1 MSDKITYTLI
11 ITITFFTLSA
21 GQIYVYPKPPDPVY
35 PVGIVGGPY
44 YGPNNP
50 SLDSLFK
57 SYDNIIRPLPIN
69 TDTIGTSW
77 RDTPIT
83 AGLLE
88 EFLADTSTMDSVYID
103 WGAAMRDKSGE
114 LKWGPRWISPPYP
127 KTLPGLLAW
136 IKHKE
141 K

>member
-1 MSDKITYTLI
+1 MKHLTILLI
-11 ITITFFTLSA
+11 AVMA
-21 GQIYVYPKPPDPVY
+21 GVAWGQYPDLMAKPTVWDTRVNY
-35 PVGIVGGPY
+35 
-44 YGPNNP
+44 
-50 SLDSLFK
+50 
-57 SYDNIIRPLPIN
+57 IIDLHDYR
-69 TDTIGTSW
+69 TQ
-77 RDTPIT
+77 PIT
-83 AGLLE
+83 WGELE

-136 IKHKE
+136 IKRKE

>member
-1 MSDKITYTLI
+1 MKHLTILLI
-11 ITITFFTLSA
+11 AVMA
-21 GQIYVYPKPPDPVY
+21 GVAWGHPMEYEHTH
-35 PVGIVGGPY
+35 
-44 YGPNNP
+44 
-50 SLDSLFK
+50 L
-57 SYDNIIRPLPIN
+57 PLPAGYQKVKIVSPDSIVL
-69 TDTIGTSW
+69 TDWKSQ
-77 RDTPIT
+77 PIT

-136 IKHKE
+136 IKRKYKE